1 MKLSLATRPVER
13 RTIVSL
19 FSRMRTPAGQA
30 NPFPFYTKLREMG
43 DVFPAP
49 WGGYL
54 VTPYD
59 LCDQVLRDRSWTVP
73 SSEWRT
79 RQEDAAR
86 WSAPASLQMGDTL
99 PMLNPPDHTRMRRS
113 MGHMFD
119 RKSLEIMSHS
129 VDRNTDRLLDR
140 LTEKLQDGEADFCKL
155 VSDELPVAVIGEW
168 LGLPPDDYPLMR
180 DLTHDQV
187 FTQELF
193 PSHSQLA
200 LSDSA
205 TARLREYFTALIRER
220 RRNPGNDPV
229 SGWIRTWDGLE
240 PDRGAA
246 DEAVYSLALFVVLAG
261 LETTSHLLSAS
272 VRLLLEHPLQLEWL
286 RAHPEHLPDVIDEVL
301 RYDPPIHMISRIAP
315 ADTVLGDVLIRKDE
329 MVQLLVGTAHHDP
342 AKHDD
347 AELFNIHRRAS
358 HLSFGG
364 GIHYCLGAPLAR
376 LEATSLLTGVLRRL
390 PGLRISGSP
399 VWAPRVAFRRL
410 TELMVVQD

>member
-1 MKLSLATRPVER
+1 
-13 RTIVSL
+13 
-19 FSRMRTPAGQA
+19 MRTPAGQA
-30 NPFPFYTKLREMG
+30 NPFPFYTELREMG

-49 WGGYL
+49 WGGHL

-79 RQEDAAR
+79 RQEDATR
-86 WSAPASLQMGDTL
+86 WSAPASLQMGETL
-99 PMLNPPDHTRMRRS
+99 PMLNPPDHTRMRNSAKRVL
-113 MGHMFD
+113 D
-119 RKSLEIMSHS
+119 RKSLEIISNS
-129 VDRNTDRLLDR
+129 VDRNTDLLLDR
-140 LTEKLQDGEADFCKL
+140 LTEELRDGEVDFCRL
-155 VSDELPVAVIGEW
+155 VGEELPVAVIGEW
-168 LGLPPDDYPLMR
+168 LRLPPDDYPLMR
-180 DLTHDQV
+180 ELTHDQV

-193 PSHSQLA
+193 PSPSQLT

-205 TARLREYFTALIRER
+205 TARLREYFTALVRER
-220 RRNPGNDPV
+220 RRNPGDDPV
-229 SGWIRTWDGLE
+229 SAWIRTWDEME
-240 PDRGAA
+240 PDRAAA

-261 LETTSHLLSAS
+261 LETTSHLLSTS

-286 RAHPEHLPDVIDEVL
+286 RTHPEHLPNVIDEVL

-315 ADTVLGDVLIRKDE
+315 ADTVLGDVLVRKDE
-329 MVQLLVGTAHHDP
+329 MVQLLVGAAHHDP
-342 AKHDD
+342 EKYDG
-347 AELFNIHRRAS
+347 AEMFNIHRRAS

-390 PGLRISGSP
+390 PGLRISGTP

-410 TELMVVQD
+410 AELKVVQD